1 MLCVTSECV
10 SSVIVW
16 GDNVVTLSRTLE
28 ELKEL
33 VQKNS
38 SDSQARAN
46 ALAENLVDEAE
57 TLLGETGGGD
67 AGSITVGDIAG
78 STAVAIG
85 SDIRIVVEQT
95 AFPDEL
101 ANRLMT
107 LAEQIEQSAR
117 SALVTG
123 AHIRVFLSS
132 PSDVGDERN
141 LALRV
146 IEKLPYDPLLRGK
159 VTIEA
164 MAWDKADAGAPMLA
178 TMSPQEAINQ
188 GLARPSDC
196 DIVVVILWS
205 RMGTP
210 LPETYT
216 KPETYQFYSSP
227 RWERSRYLSGTEWE
241 YIDAMQAAEHGK
253 KPYVLVYRRTDPP
266 LIAMTDPDFD
276 TKREQ
281 WTLVESFFKTFT
293 NPDGSIRQGYN
304 VYQSPSDFEKQFEL
318 HLRSLIARMLAEM
331 DTGESEAE
339 EEEVELWQGSPFPGL
354 RAFGEEDAPI
364 FFGRGLETDELVAR
378 LSSKETRFLAVVG
391 ASGSGKSSLVGAGL
405 IPRLRDN
412 AVEGSKDWAI
422 IRFTPD
428 ELGAS
433 DPFASL
439 AAALRDDP
447 LSIEEG
453 GLAKN
458 LAADPDTLVE
468 ICRRSLPTSKPW
480 AEILFFIDQFE
491 EVFTRVMPKDREAF
505 IAMLTQAAQSSRVR
519 IIVTLRAD
527 FYNRCI
533 ESPAMA
539 KLIKDNTYPL
549 AAPTRDALRE
559 MIERPAARAGLSFEP
574 GLVKRILDDTG
585 DAAGALALL
594 AFALQQLYDNR
605 ENGHLTFDAY
615 QSFLGVQGA
624 IGGQAQKAYDA
635 LDEEAQAALP
645 TVFRKLVTVD
655 SRGVP
660 TRQRVD
666 LAEVAPDDAARR
678 LVAEFTA
685 RRLLVQS
692 RGETNNPVVE
702 VAHEALFQ
710 SWPTLAAWIMQA
722 AEELRVGGDLIKK
735 AFTWARQHEDSS
747 YLLHGSQLD
756 GALEWLGRAEAL
768 HLVDRLQR
776 EYIEASRDARQQRE
790 ATERQQQE
798 REIQL
803 AQEAAK
809 AERRRSAQLQTF
821 VRLLTG
827 AGVLLI
833 GAVVM
838 AVYFWAQ
845 SNSQLR
851 RANQQATAIAALI
864 ENAASSQQDAQGLAT
879 AVSEYEAALAQGNE
893 ETNTEVPTPLP
904 TTTPSPAPMLSPSS
918 IPPPASEGRL
928 VFTRGQFTAAEIM
941 TVDPDGG
948 NLVQLTD
955 NDSQDSEP
963 TWSPDGTQI
972 AFVSWRDSSGSIYV
986 MSTDGSNVQQVS
998 RTGQYDNH
1006 PDWSPDGKLI
1016 AYETA
1021 GLFAGYN
1028 IIVMQ
1033 ADGSNPRFVT
1043 SVDSY
1048 AVRAP
1053 VFSPDG
1059 TQIAFMTNR
1068 SNIWQIGILSY
1079 PDGEW
1084 LNLFDCPANDCRFPA
1099 WSPDGTQIAYN
1110 TLDAN
1115 ADPDD
1120 IWVVDVAT
1128 GESSPL
1134 VQDMNQNGRPS
1145 WSADGTVLYFN
1156 RTEVGSETLDVVQ
1169 LDLST
1174 QKITVISREGYGP
1187 EWAIRFNQR

>member
-1 MLCVTSECV
+1 MVAEEA
-10 SSVIVW
+10 
-16 GDNVVTLSRTLE
+16 LSRTLE

-33 VQKNS
+33 VQTPGR
-38 SDSQARAN
+38 DSQARAT
-46 ALAENLVDEAE
+46 ALAEDLVDEAE
-57 TLLGETGGGD
+57 VLLGETGGGE

-101 ANRLMT
+101 ASRLMT
-107 LAEQIEQSAR
+107 IAERIEQGAR

-132 PSDVGDERN
+132 PGDVSDERN
-141 LALRV
+141 LAIRV

-164 MAWDKADAGAPMLA
+164 VAWDKADAGAPMLA

-210 LPETYT
+210 LPEDYI
-216 KPETYQFYSSP
+216 KPDAYQFHTGT
-227 RWERSRYLSGTEWE
+227 RWGRSRYFSGTEWE
-241 YIDAMQAAEHGK
+241 YIDAMQTAEQGG

-266 LIAMTDPDFD
+266 VIAMTDPDFD
-276 TKREQ
+276 AKREQ
-281 WTLVESFFKTFT
+281 WTLVESFFRTFT

-304 VYQSPSDFEKQFEL
+304 LYESPSDFEKQFEL
-318 HLRSLIARMLAEM
+318 HLRSLIARMMTEM
-331 DTGESEAE
+331 DAGDVEPEAE
-339 EEEVELWQGSPFPGL
+339 EEEAELWSGSPFPGL
-354 RAFGEEDAPI
+354 RAFGVDDAPI

-378 LSSKETRFLAVVG
+378 LSSRESRFLAVVG

-405 IPRLRDN
+405 IPRLHDN
-412 AVEGSKDWAI
+412 AIEGSKDWAI

-428 ELGAS
+428 ELGAG

-439 AAALRDDP
+439 VAALRADP
-447 LSIEEG
+447 LSVEEG

-458 LAADPDTLVE
+458 LAADPGALAE

-491 EVFTRVMPKDREAF
+491 ELFTRVTPKDRNAF
-505 IAMLTQAAQSSRVR
+505 IAMLTQTAQSDRVR
-519 IIVTLRAD
+519 IVATLRAD

-539 KLIKDNTYPL
+539 ELVKENTYPL

-559 MIERPAARAGLSFEP
+559 MIERPAARAGLTFEP

-585 DAAGALALL
+585 DAPGALALM

-605 ENGHLTFDAY
+605 DDGKLTFAAY

-624 IGGQAQKAYDA
+624 IGGQAQKAYDS
-635 LDEEAQAALP
+635 LDQEAQAALP

-666 LAEVAPDDAARR
+666 LEEVAPDDAARR
-678 LVAEFTA
+678 LVAEFTV

-692 RGETNNPVVE
+692 RGEADNPVVE

-710 SWPTLAAWIMQA
+710 SWPTLADWIMRT
-722 AEELRVGGDLIKK
+722 AEELRAGGDLLKK
-735 AFTWARQHEDSS
+735 AFTWARQHEDPS
-747 YLLHGSQLD
+747 YLLRGSQLD
-756 GALEWLGRAEAL
+756 GALEWLGRAETL

-776 EYIEASRDARQQRE
+776 EYIEASRDERQQRE
-790 ATERQQQE
+790 EAERQQQE
-798 REIQL
+798 REIHL
-803 AQEAAK
+803 AQEAAE
-809 AERRRSAQLQTF
+809 AEKRRSAQLQTF
-821 VRLLTG
+821 IRLLIG
-827 AGVLLI
+827 VGVLLI
-833 GAVVM
+833 VAVVL
-838 AVYFWAQ
+838 AVYFWVQ
-845 SNSQLR
+845 STSRLR
-851 RANQQATAIAALI
+851 QANEQATAIAALI
-864 ENAASSQQDAQGLAT
+864 ENAAASEQDAQALAT
-879 AVSEYEAALAQGNE
+879 AVSDYEEALAGGSE
-893 ETNTEVPTPLP
+893 EIPSEVPTLSP
-904 TTTPSPAPMLSPSS
+904 TITPSPVPTLSPTPV
-918 IPPPASEGRL
+918 PPPASSGKL
-928 VFTRGQFTAAEIM
+928 IFTRGQSTSAEIM
-941 TVDPDGG
+941 VIDADGD
-948 NLVQLTD
+948 NLIQLTS

-972 AFVSWRDSSGSIYV
+972 AFVSRRDNSAAIYV
-986 MSTDGSNVQQVS
+986 MNADGSEVRQVS
-998 RTGQYDNH
+998 RTGQFDNH
-1006 PDWSPDGKLI
+1006 PDWSPDGTLI

-1021 GLFAGYN
+1021 SVFAGYN
-1028 IIVMQ
+1028 IAVMN
-1033 ADGSNPRFVT
+1033 ADGSDLRFLT
-1043 SVDSY
+1043 STDRY
-1048 AVRAP
+1048 ANRAP

-1068 SNIWQIGILSY
+1068 RGLWEIGILSY
-1079 PDGEW
+1079 PAGE
-1084 LNLFDCPANDCRFPA
+1084 LISMFDCPANECRFPA
-1099 WSPDGTQIAYN
+1099 WSPDGTQLAYN
-1110 TLDAN
+1110 TLAAN
-1115 ADPDD
+1115 GNPDD

-1128 GESSPL
+1128 GESSP
-1134 VQDMNQNGRPS
+1134 VAQDVNENGRPS
-1145 WSADGTVLYFN
+1145 WSADGRVIYFN
-1156 RTEVGSETLDVVQ
+1156 RTEAGGETLDVVQ
-1169 LDLST
+1169 IDLDSG
-1174 QKITVISREGYGP
+1174 KITVVSREGYGP
-1187 EWAIRFNQR
+1187 EWSIR